1 MFEISVDYHSG
12 IPVYKQMIAAITSAI
27 QLGELGEGD
36 KLPSIRE
43 LSSQLN
49 INPNTTA
56 KVYRELELTG
66 LIESRAGSGSFV
78 LPQEAETL
86 SEDAKQSLVQTL
98 FSNLLREAKKY
109 QISEQE
115 VLTLLPQLKV
125 KEARS

>member
-1 MFEISVDYHSG
+1 MIELSVDYHSG
-12 IPVYKQMIAAITSAI
+12 IPVYKQIIAAITSAI
-27 QLGELGEGD
+27 QLGEMNDGD

-78 LPQEAETL
+78 LPQGDASLSSAE
-86 SEDAKQSLVQTL
+86 KYSLVHSL
-98 FSNLLREAKKY
+98 FTSLLLEARKF

-115 VLTLLPQLKV
+115 VFALLK
-125 KEARS
+125 KETSS

>member
-1 MFEISVDYHSG
+1 MISISVDYHSG
-12 IPVYKQMIAAITSAI
+12 IPVYKQMVSAITSAI
-27 QLGELGEGD
+27 QLGELGDGD

-43 LSSQLN
+43 LSNQLN

-78 LPQEAETL
+78 LPQEAATL
-86 SEDAKQSLVQTL
+86 SAVEKQSLVQSL
-98 FSNLLREAKKY
+98 FSSLLLEAKKY

-115 VLTLLPQLKV
+115 VFALLPLTEA
-125 KEARS
+125 KEAQS